1 MYASTARTDISEGY
15 ELVSEPD
22 NASGTY
28 IDGNI
33 DVIYYY
39 KTIPTSVVVHHYL
52 EGTTTSLSA
61 DVTIK
66 GQIDDEYTTTIAN
79 DIPEQYELV
88 AEPDNKAGIMTKE
101 QIVEIGR
108 AHV

>member
-15 ELVSEPD
+15 ELVVEPD

-52 EGTTTSLSA
+52 EGTTIKLTE
-61 DVTIK
+61 DVTFDGIV
-66 GQIDDEYTTTIAN
+66 GAVSYTH
-79 DIPEQYELV
+79 L
-88 AEPDNKAGIMTKE
+88 
-101 QIVEIGR
+101 R
-108 AHV
+108 AHET